1 MIRQFFKDSFLYGI
15 SSVVIQGIPILVLPV
30 YVRLLSPLEYGA
42 LEIITIFAAF
52 VNLTVAL
59 EIMQGFARHYP
70 VARTEGE
77 KHEYASTA
85 LWFTLAA
92 YGLFAGVALLFSRPL
107 TAMILHAAAWE
118 NTLRVAI
125 VTTGLNGVY
134 LLLQNQL
141 RWQMKPLAYVTAS
154 MTYIGLSVSA
164 GIFFIIFYQTG
175 VAGVFYGQII
185 GAVVAGCCA
194 WMMGRESYDF
204 IFSPARCWEMLM
216 FSLPLIPSSI
226 SVIVAGYVDRIA
238 IQNLMTMDDVGIYSA
253 GFRVASIANILMAG
267 IYFSLTPLIYQ
278 NYRKE
283 GTPKELANIFI
294 YFLCGT
300 LPVLMGLSLFS
311 REMLW
316 LFTTPPYY
324 GAWSIIPILAVA
336 SICSKLYIFAPGLDI
351 EKKTMM
357 IALINIAAAVVNI
370 TLNLLLIPHLG
381 ILGSALAT
389 LISAAFLFFAYMCV
403 SRKFYPIPY
412 RWGVILPA
420 CIAASLVMLA
430 AYFIPTELNVDYF
443 PMVVGKLLL
452 FVGASIWIIRSLL
465 VRN

>member
-1 MIRQFFKDSFLYGI
+1 VIRQFFKDSFLYGI

-92 YGLFAGVALLFSRPL
+92 YGLFVFFALLFSRPL

-118 NTLRVAI
+118 NTLHVAI
-125 VTTGLNGVY
+125 VATGLNGVY

-154 MTYIGLSVSA
+154 MTYISLSISS
-164 GIFFIIFYQTG
+164 GIFFIISYQTG

-185 GAVVAGCCA
+185 GAFVAGCYA
-194 WMMGRESYDF
+194 WIMGRANYAF
-204 IFSPARCWEMLM
+204 IFSRTRCEEMLT

-226 SVIVAGYVDRIA
+226 SVIVASYVDRIA
-238 IQNLMTMDDVGIYSA
+238 IQNLMTLDDVGIYSS

-283 GTPKELANIFI
+283 RTPKELANIFI

-324 GAWSIIPILAVA
+324 GAWSIIPVLAVA

-351 EKKTMM
+351 EKKTTM

-370 TLNLLLIPHLG
+370 ALNLLLIPHLG

-389 LISAAFLFFAYMCV
+389 LTSAALLFFAYMHM
-403 SRKFYPIPY
+403 SQKFYPIPY
-412 RWGVILPA
+412 KWGVMLMACLVSALVIL
-420 CIAASLVMLA
+420 IAYL
-430 AYFIPTELNVDYF
+430 IPTEFKVNDFMLI
-443 PMVVGKLLL
+443 MGKLLL